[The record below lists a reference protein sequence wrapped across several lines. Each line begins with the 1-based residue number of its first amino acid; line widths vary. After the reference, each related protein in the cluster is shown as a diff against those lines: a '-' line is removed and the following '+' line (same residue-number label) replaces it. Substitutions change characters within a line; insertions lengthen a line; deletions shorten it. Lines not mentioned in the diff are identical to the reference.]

1 MDRDEMN
8 EAAWSIVDQ
17 ASGKGRRVRK
27 KKLPG
32 GSGSLETSIGAWL
45 RRRKDNLSAAGC
57 GGAVQAHRSAHRRG
71 HWHREETTK
80 GPLRSG

>member
-27 KKLPG
+27 KKLPQ
-32 GSGSLETSIGAWL
+32 SDVVEELI
-45 RRRKDNLSAAGC
+45 
-57 GGAVQAHRSAHRRG
+57 RG
-71 HWHREETTK
+71 EYEKR
-80 GPLRSG
+80 